1 MDVKRRKTVGVVDGN
16 DFARA
21 YLKYGLERLV
31 EEGHYSAGELS
42 SLDDGGEYTKKLLG
56 DASFRKRIE
65 KAESASKKKDGS
77 GVSRK
82 G

>member
-1 MDVKRRKTVGVVDGN
+1 MGKKKQASIVNGN
-16 DFARA
+16 DFAKV

-31 EEGHYSAGELS
+31 AEGHYEARELS
-42 SLDDGGEYTKKLLG
+42 SLDNDGDYTKKLLG
-56 DASFRKRIE
+56 DASFRKRLE
-65 KAESASKKKDGS
+65 KAECSAKKKDGS

>member
-1 MDVKRRKTVGVVDGN
+1 MGVKKQASLVNGN
-16 DFARA
+16 DFAKV

-31 EEGHYSAGELS
+31 EEGHYATGELS
-42 SLDDGGEYTKKLLG
+42 SLDNGGEYTKKLLG
-56 DASFRKRIE
+56 DASFRRRLE
-65 KAESASKKKDGS
+65 KAESAAKTKDGS